1 MAYPSG
7 APSSGDGVK
16 IAPVAPAPRPAA
28 VPPREPAKRRRI
40 GLWGLVLLVLV
51 LAGVAALYMNYRRAS
66 KTAGGGPVITVPTIA
81 ASLSSVTATA
91 RINGTVAA
99 QNFASLLAPRI
110 TGSRSGMNRGGTDA
124 NFGGGG
130 GGPGGGMGGD
140 FTLIL
145 LHLA

>member
-28 VPPREPAKRRRI
+28 VP
-40 GLWGLVLLVLV
+40 
-51 LAGVAALYMNYRRAS
+51 
-66 KTAGGGPVITVPTIA
+66 
-81 ASLSSVTATA
+81 LSSVTATA

-145 LHLA
+145 LHLAKAGIHVKAGDVVAEFDPQFHLQRLNDYKDTVIQL